1 MPDQKRK
8 FNVLSIDGGGIR
20 GVFPAMFLAHLEAKL
35 KADKYSNYKIYQN
48 FDLICG
54 TSTGGIIAIAMA
66 LGIPA
71 IEIYNLYIDNAVKI
85 FGNKKWFINQVRN
98 AAHDR
103 SELENIVRNKFKE
116 ANNGVDPRLIDCK
129 TNICV
134 PIYDLLQGKPC
145 VLKNNY
151 HKSFVKDYHIPAYH
165 VALSTSAAPLFFDP
179 YSSTYEDL
187 NKLTVSFNNK
197 VDGGVCANNPALL
210 SIVEAQT
217 AFYQPLSN
225 IQLLSIGT
233 GHQTFSDAAARTKW
247 GFWYWVRKDKKT
259 RLVDLFMQG
268 QSQLVQN
275 LISLMHTG
283 IDSENKDKPN
293 FTYCRIDT
301 ELDQTLNIKLDETN
315 SEKLKALGEKA
326 TLEFQK
332 NANNIIK
339 NFF

>member
-1 MPDQKRK
+1 MRDKKK
-8 FNVLSIDGGGIR
+8 FNILSIDGGGIR
-20 GVFPAMFLAHLEAKL
+20 GVFPAMFLAQLEAKL
-35 KADKYSNYKIYQN
+35 KADKYSNNQIYQN

-85 FGNKKWFINQVRN
+85 FGNKKWLINQIRY

-103 SELENIVRNKFKE
+103 TELENIIRKKFKE
-116 ANNGVDPRLIDCK
+116 ANNGEDPRLKDCK
-129 TNICV
+129 TNICI

-151 HKSFVKDYHIPAYH
+151 HKSFVRDYHIPAYH
-165 VALSTSAAPLFFDP
+165 VALSTSAAPLFFNP

-187 NKLTVSFNNK
+187 SKISVSFNNK

-210 SIVEAQT
+210 SVIEAQT
-217 AFYQPLSN
+217 AFYQPLNN
-225 IQLLSIGT
+225 ISLLSIGT
-233 GHQTFSDAAARTKW
+233 GYQKFSDAAARSKW

-275 LISLMHTG
+275 LISLMHIG
-283 IDSENKDKPN
+283 IDGENRDKPN

-301 ELDQTLNIKLDETN
+301 ELDESLNVKLDETDIN
-315 SEKLKALGEKA
+315 KLKKLSEKAIV
-326 TLEFQK
+326 EFQK
-332 NANNIIK
+332 NANHIIK
-339 NFF
+339 KFYE